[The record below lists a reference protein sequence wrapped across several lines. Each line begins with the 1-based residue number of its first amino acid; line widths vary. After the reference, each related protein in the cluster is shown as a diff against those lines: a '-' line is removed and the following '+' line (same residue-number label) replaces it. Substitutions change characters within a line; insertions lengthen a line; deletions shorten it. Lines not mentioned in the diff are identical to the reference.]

1 MHTKRFALPATAAA
15 VILLALPAAAHVTV
29 HSGDA
34 TPGGD
39 DAEIVFRVPNEEPA
53 PTTKVEIAL
62 PADKPIA
69 GVYAEAKTG
78 WTFTV
83 KSTKLATPI
92 KTDDGDITTAVV
104 DVVWT
109 ATAGGI
115 PPGGYD
121 DFTLAAG
128 HLPET
133 DSITF
138 KAVQTYKD
146 GTVVRWIETGAS
158 AEHPAPVLMLGTPTT
173 PGTPTVTA
181 SPQVSVSASAAPIA
195 TKTASD
201 DSTAKA
207 LGGAGLAV
215 AVLAAL
221 LALGALVRSGRSGRA
236 ES

>member
-1 MHTKRFALPATAAA
+1 LHTLRFALPVAAAA
-15 VILLALPAAAHVTV
+15 VMLLALPASAHVTV

-69 GVYAEAKTG
+69 GVYAEAKPG
-78 WTFTV
+78 WTFTIRR
-83 KSTKLATPI
+83 TKLATPI

-115 PPGGYD
+115 PVGGYD

-133 DSITF
+133 ASITF
-138 KAVQTYKD
+138 KAVQTYRD

-158 AEHPAPVLMLGTPTT
+158 AQHPAPVLTLGAAPT
-173 PGTPTVTA
+173 TA
-181 SPQVSVSASAAPIA
+181 SPEVSVTASAAPVAPVA
-195 TKTASD
+195 TKTSSG

-221 LALGALVRSGRSGRA
+221 LALGAFVRGGRSTRA
-236 ES
+236 GS

>member
-1 MHTKRFALPATAAA
+1 LRTKHFALPVTAAA
-15 VILLALPAAAHVTV
+15 VILLALPASAHVTV

-39 DAEIVFRVPNEEPA
+39 DAEIVFRVPDEEPA

-69 GVYAEAKTG
+69 GVYAEAKPG

-115 PPGGYD
+115 PVGGYD

-133 DSITF
+133 ASITF

-158 AEHPAPVLMLGTPTT
+158 AEHPAPVLTFGTPATPTT
-173 PGTPTVTA
+173 TA
-181 SPQVSVSASAAPIA
+181 SPQVSVTASAAPVA

-221 LALGALVRSGRSGRA
+221 LALGALVRSGRSRRV

>member
-1 MHTKRFALPATAAA
+1 LHTKRFALPVTAAV
-15 VILLALPAAAHVTV
+15 VILLALPASAHVTV
-29 HSGDA
+29 HSTDA

-53 PTTKVEIAL
+53 PTTKFEIAL
-62 PADKPIA
+62 PADRPIA
-69 GVYAEAKTG
+69 GVYAEAKPG

-83 KSTKLATPI
+83 KTTKLATPI
-92 KTDDGDITTAVV
+92 QTDDGDITTAVV

-115 PPGGYD
+115 PVGGYD

-133 DSITF
+133 ASITF

-158 AEHPAPVLMLGTPTT
+158 AQHPAPVLTLGTAPRTAA
-173 PGTPTVTA
+173 PEVSVTA
-181 SPQVSVSASAAPIA
+181 SAVPVA
-195 TKTASD
+195 TKTSSS

-221 LALGALVRSGRSGRA
+221 LAVGALVRGGRSTRA